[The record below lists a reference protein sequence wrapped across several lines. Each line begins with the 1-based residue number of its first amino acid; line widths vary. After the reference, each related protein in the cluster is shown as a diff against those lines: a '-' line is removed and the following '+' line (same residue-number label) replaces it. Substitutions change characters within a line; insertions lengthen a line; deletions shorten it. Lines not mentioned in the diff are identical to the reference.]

1 MANTLIKFRRGTGNW
16 WNSTGP
22 NGAST
27 PAGIVGYGTT
37 SSANYQVDNIS
48 SPTTRTFNQLSIT
61 TGEPWVNTITKQL
74 WIDNVVINPAI
85 KLTLNGAAVSSSMT
99 FDGSS
104 YEAQQVFNIETTDQY
119 LKNVNSLE
127 FPIDDETSDVNK
139 VKAFMVSVVG
149 GQASDYTATLNNG
162 EWTVTWGTSNSQTF
176 NAGGDYI
183 GFGWALA
190 SGVTT
195 PTFLQIPD
203 TDTKSKNIISSSRN
217 STVAASSNLTNG
229 NVYLNNIESV
239 GGVDSSSSSV
249 LLNGTN
255 GIGVTYT
262 YNNGTDK
269 VEVGHTNTA
278 ITVGTTSASINASN
292 QLTVSKLTYDEYG
305 HITAVSTDT
314 VNLPMG
320 GGGSANTFAVEAET
334 TDSVQPTQGFAQA
347 VIKETHRADTTITG
361 VVGTSGQNTVT
372 YSGTIA
378 AGDTLT
384 YNNRTYTVNSVSG
397 TTVTLNTNLEDSIAS
412 GDNVTRNYPVT
423 TDMFKLQQSGL
434 TSSTLS
440 SYSGTKV
447 TFAKATH
454 DSDTASNSDATS
466 TILMNVDV
474 IDGGTFN

>member
-37 SSANYQVDNIS
+37 NTFNYQVDNVS
-48 SPTTRTFNQLSIT
+48 SPTTRTFNQLGIT
-61 TGEPWVNTITKQL
+61 NAEPWVNTATKQL

-85 KLTLNGAAVSSSMT
+85 KLTLNGSAVSSSMT
-99 FDGSS
+99 FDENS
-104 YEAQQVFNIETTDQY
+104 YEAQQVFNIQTTDQY
-119 LKNVNSLE
+119 LKNVASIE
-127 FPIDDETSDVNK
+127 MPTTSAGASDVEQF
-139 VKAFMVSVVG
+139 VHDVIGSG
-149 GQASDYTATLNNG
+149 SYTATLTDTT
-162 EWTVTWGTSNSQTF
+162 WSVTGISDTF
-176 NAGGDYI
+176 TAGADYI

-190 SGVTT
+190 TGVTT

-203 TDTKSKNIISSSRN
+203 TDTKSKNVIAGSASGTANSS
-217 STVAASSNLTNG
+217 ADLTNG
-229 NVYLNNIESV
+229 NVYMNNVESV
-239 GGVDSSSSSV
+239 GGVDSVSSYV
-249 LLNGTN
+249 LLNGN
-255 GIGVTYT
+255 AGIGVTYDHT
-262 YNNGTDK
+262 NNK
-269 VEVGHTNTA
+269 IEVGHTNTA
-278 ITVGTTSASINASN
+278 ITAGTTSASINASN

-320 GGGSANTFAVEAET
+320 GGGSANTFAVAAET

-347 VIKETHRADTTITG
+347 VIQETHRADTTIQG

-384 YNNRTYTVNSVSG
+384 YNNRTYTVDSVSG
-397 TTVTLNTNLEDSIAS
+397 STVTLNTNLEDSIAS
-412 GDNVTRNYPVT
+412 GDDVTRNYPVT
-423 TDMFKLQQSGL
+423 TKMFKLQQSGL

-440 SYSGTKV
+440 TYDGTKV
-447 TFAKATH
+447 TFAKASQN
-454 DSDTASNSDATS
+454 SDTASNSDAAS